1 MSSAHGNG
9 NGNGNGNGRAG
20 SPRAIAV
27 LWPSFLVAALAE
39 FAIFAL
45 IDPAAVH
52 LPAGE
57 PLSRPAAYTI
67 GFFAFWALGALSSS
81 LTLYF
86 SRAPVPA
93 AVRSTE
99 AP

>member
-1 MSSAHGNG
+1 MSGAVAGNG
-9 NGNGNGNGRAG
+9 NGNGARRLA
-20 SPRAIAV
+20 RTIAV

-39 FAIFAL
+39 FAIFAVV
-45 IDPAAVH
+45 DPAAVH

-67 GFFAFWALGALSSS
+67 GFFAFWALGAASSA

-86 SRAPVPA
+86 ARADGAVVP
-93 AVRSTE
+93 RPRES
-99 AP
+99 P